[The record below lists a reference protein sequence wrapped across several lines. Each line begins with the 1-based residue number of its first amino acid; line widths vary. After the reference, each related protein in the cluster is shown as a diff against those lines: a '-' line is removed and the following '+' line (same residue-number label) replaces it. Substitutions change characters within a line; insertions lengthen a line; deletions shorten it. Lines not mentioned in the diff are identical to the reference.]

1 MDHFKIYQANINDL
15 EDVLILASL
24 LFNKPIVKLKYEFEN
39 ILKDQKYAVF
49 VLKIQQLCIG
59 LAYVSIRYDYVEGSS
74 SAPVGYLE
82 GIYIRE
88 NFRKKYY
95 AKKLLTYCEQWI
107 LNQKISEFA
116 SDCELQNV
124 DSFDFH
130 MQCGFKEVNKIIC
143 FIKKLN

>member
-1 MDHFKIYQANINDL
+1 MDHFKIYQASINDL

-24 LFNKPIVKLKYEFEN
+24 LFNKPIVKLKHEFEN

-49 VLKIQQLCIG
+49 LLKTQQLCIG

-74 SAPVGYLE
+74 STPVGYLE

-95 AKKLLTYCEQWI
+95 AKKLLTYCE
-107 LNQKISEFA
+107 
-116 SDCELQNV
+116 
-124 DSFDFH
+124 
-130 MQCGFKEVNKIIC
+130 
-143 FIKKLN
+143 

>member
-24 LFNKPIVKLKYEFEN
+24 LFNKPIVKLKHEFEN

-49 VLKIQQLCIG
+49 LLKTQQLCIG

-74 SAPVGYLE
+74 STPVGYLE

-88 NFRKKYY
+88 NFRKNIMRKNY
-95 AKKLLTYCEQWI
+95 
-107 LNQKISEFA
+107 
-116 SDCELQNV
+116 
-124 DSFDFH
+124 
-130 MQCGFKEVNKIIC
+130 
-143 FIKKLN
+143 